1 MWFIQSVIAKVM
13 KSRTGWACNSTSVG
27 ALAAQ
32 AIHVSIPLGK
42 RSFPRPNRR
51 WKINVSLKI
60 NRLWEWEMDEAG
72 WGSYSVRF
80 DISCVEPS
88 GSINGGQC
96 LGQPI
101 AFQLCKDDLSLLI
114 NCWFQSFRLW
124 AILPSGMWNQQHD
137 NLPTFR
143 RDILL
148 PSSGSQRK
156 SSKQTVP
163 VWGHQ
168 LVSRHRCHN
177 HCPWY
182 CVRCLSDS
190 N

>member
-1 MWFIQSVIAKVM
+1 M
-13 KSRTGWACNSTSVG
+13 KSRIGWACNSTSVE
-27 ALAAQ
+27 AQ

-42 RSFPRPNRR
+42 RPFPRLNSR
-51 WKINVSLKI
+51 

-72 WGSYSVRF
+72 SGSYSVRF

-101 AFQLCKDDLSLLI
+101 ASQLRKDDLSLLI
-114 NCWFQSFRLW
+114 NCWVQSFRLW
-124 AILPSGMWNQQHD
+124 AILSSGMWNQQHD
-137 NLPTFR
+137 NLLTFR
-143 RDILL
+143 RDILP
-148 PSSGSQRK
+148 PSSGSQSK
-156 SSKQTVP
+156 SSKQTVS

-168 LVSRHRCHN
+168 LVSRHRFHN

-182 CVRCLSDS
+182 CVRCVSDS